1 MTDSAEPIYPDI
13 RLLYYLFDPETKE
26 YLCLYSPVPNPYYSP
41 KKNPESKPYMPLPS
55 NVTDKEPLET
65 AENQVTVFDKKTQK
79 WSIKVDF
86 RNKKYW
92 DKQSKK
98 LNIITE
104 IGKNPAKTWTDIEPD
119 DDRKVWDEESNSW
132 IFPIEVLYELKIKE
146 VREAANNAANLLK
159 LNYSQAEFDTWE
171 KQEKGAR
178 ALQADPDSTIPE
190 ADFVRTLAATRGLTL
205 DEMITKIL
213 NAAARALL
221 PGALIIGIQQRLEDE
236 AKVALENNDRK
247 TLENIK
253 FPDINSL

>member
-1 MTDSAEPIYPDI
+1 MISGI
-13 RLLYYLFDPETKE
+13 R
-26 YLCLYSPVPNPYYSP
+26 NIGI
-41 KKNPESKPYMPLPS
+41 SKL
-55 NVTDKEPLET
+55 
-65 AENQVTVFDKKTQK
+65 
-79 WSIKVDF
+79 
-86 RNKKYW
+86 
-92 DKQSKK
+92 KK

-146 VREAANNAANLLK
+146 VREAADNTANLLK
-159 LNYSQAEFDTWE
+159 LNYSQAEFDTWD

-178 ALQADPDSTIPE
+178 ALQADPDSSIPE
-190 ADFVRTLAATRGLTL
+190 ADFVRTLATTRGLTL

-213 NAAARALL
+213 NAAVRALL
-221 PGALIIGIQQRLEDE
+221 PGAQIIGIQQRLEDE